1 VPVAP
6 ECFASGVAMAF
17 LQEFLR
23 HYIAQHMEDPVERT
37 KYWNDHTSRM
47 SRIAEQK

>member
-1 VPVAP
+1 M
-6 ECFASGVAMAF
+6 AMAF

-23 HYIAQHMEDPVERT
+23 HYIAQHMEDPVQRT